1 MISFELSERQRGLQ
15 QRLNAIGASRLRP
28 TTMELDRAAPGP
40 LDRNF
45 LDILGQE
52 GLISLLI
59 PEEYGGQRVDGITLA
74 VIIEELGWA
83 STDFAAV
90 FQSTLHAAKTILIG
104 GSPEQKE
111 TFLPQLLAPEGR
123 VAAFCPTEE
132 QGGSDSS
139 SFATTARLSGDRYI
153 LNGEKTPVINAG
165 SALFYIVWAN
175 MDTDRGR
182 SGINAFIVPGD
193 TPGVTCGPYYDKSGH
208 RGVPIAKVS
217 FENVDVPKENLI
229 GAPGSGYLLLMQA
242 VDSGRAFVGA
252 SCVGLARAALEIAL
266 EYAKERKIKNRTV
279 ISNQGV
285 SFPLAELMTQ
295 LEAAR
300 LLVWKACELMDAGL
314 DHSAASAMAKL
325 FASELAV
332 HATSEGML
340 ILGQKSMHRSALMEK
355 FQRDAQLTRIVEG
368 TSHIQKAVIAS
379 QL

>member
-1 MISFELSERQRGLQ
+1 MISFTLSEHQRELQ
-15 QRLNAIGASRLRP
+15 QKFRETGELRLRP
-28 TTMELDRAAPGP
+28 VAAEIDRAAPGP
-40 LDRNF
+40 LDRRF
-45 LDILGQE
+45 LDILGSE
-52 GLISLLI
+52 GLISLLV
-59 PEEYGGQRVDGITLA
+59 PEEYGGQHVDAITLA

-90 FQSTLHAAKTILIG
+90 FQSTFHAVKTILVG
-104 GSPEQKE
+104 GSPEQKKR
-111 TFLPQLLAPEGR
+111 FLKELLAPSGR

-139 SFATTARLSGDRYI
+139 SFRTTARLSGDRYI

-165 SALFYIVWAN
+165 SAAFYIVWAN

-182 SGINAFIVPGD
+182 SGINAFVVPGD

-208 RGVPIAKVS
+208 RGVPIATVT
-217 FENVDVPKENLI
+217 FDNVEVPKENLI
-229 GAPGSGYLLLMQA
+229 GAPGSGYLLLMQT

-266 EYAKERKIKNRTV
+266 EHAKKRTIKSRPI

-285 SFPLAELMTQ
+285 SFSLADLLTH

-300 LLVWKACELMDAGL
+300 LLVWKACELMNAGL